1 MAHSILRL
9 DPRNQEGVGLAPS
22 WWPLGKKGCLGL
34 DLGSA
39 SMKAVELE
47 RDGDGV
53 RLRSAFV
60 AGTPAGSLTDGAITD
75 GLAVAEGLKSML
87 RQGGMRSR
95 NVAAGVGGDRV
106 VCQSD
111 FARSADLDALVREKA
126 AGAVDYALD
135 AACVG
140 WQPVESMIE
149 GSVLWTAAP
158 VEKVDWVR
166 ATAAL
171 AGRAPRLVM
180 PQACAIANIYG
191 HGYEPSGCN
200 AVLVLHVGARRML
213 AIAMRGWAVA
223 FSCDVAL
230 SRRRSVDQ
238 ADLPARVVAAMEPL
252 LEQLTTSIR
261 PHEFE
266 LVLLSGGAARSVG
279 LRDALRERSGL
290 EVDILDPF
298 RKISY
303 EPESESGRL
312 ASRQGPEMAVAAG
325 LALTGLGEA

>member
-1 MAHSILRL
+1 
-9 DPRNQEGVGLAPS
+9 
-22 WWPLGKKGCLGL
+22 
-34 DLGSA
+34 
-39 SMKAVELE
+39 MKAVELE
-47 RDGDGV
+47 RDADRV
-53 RLRSAFV
+53 ILRAAII
-60 AGTPAGSLTDGAITD
+60 AGTPAGALTDGAITD
-75 GLAVAEGLKSML
+75 GLSVAEGLKAML

-106 VCQSD
+106 VCQTD
-111 FARSADLDALVREKA
+111 FARSADLGALVREKA

-158 VEKVDWVR
+158 VEQVDWVR

-171 AGRAPRLVM
+171 AGRAPQIVT
-180 PQACAIANIYG
+180 PQACAIANVYG
-191 HGYEPSGCN
+191 YGYEPSACN

-238 ADLPARVVAAMEPL
+238 ADLPARVIAGLEPL
-252 LEQLTTSIR
+252 LEQLTASIR

-279 LRDALRERSGL
+279 LQEALRERSGL
-290 EVDILDPF
+290 EVDVLDPF

-303 EPESESGRL
+303 EPETEPGRL
-312 ASRQGPEMAVAAG
+312 AAERGPEMAVAAG
-325 LALTGLGEA
+325 LALTGLGKA